1 MALTMSPL
9 VDAAGVRR
17 GLRGIA
23 VDVTE
28 AETLQA
34 RASSATHRAHVLEQI
49 LDRLRHEVAAP
60 HMMGEALDSTMQ
72 ALVADGA
79 AVLGLSHGAAPPV
92 LLCRAGG
99 QAGVELASLLACG
112 PGDVETI
119 QAFGAAGGRSV
130 LSCPTSTRFG
140 DRAVLLL
147 WRDATKPAWAAE
159 DLALAGAV
167 TGVIRIILEHESIQ
181 RELARQ
187 ARTDALTGLMNRR
200 AFIDHASRRLDR
212 LEAEGLPTSVLFI
225 DLDGLQRLN
234 DRSGHEVG
242 DDALLLTSALLRRT
256 LRPTDLVARLG
267 ADEFACW
274 LDGADTFT
282 AAERAEG
289 LRQTVPQE
297 FGHLNAG
304 EAEGLGMS
312 IGIAMRRPGTDET
325 VEQLLQ
331 RAELAM
337 VDVKQNGRGHW
348 RVSNLPAPA
357 A

>member
-1 MALTMSPL
+1 MTPNPS
-9 VDAAGVRR
+9 
-17 GLRGIA
+17 
-23 VDVTE
+23 
-28 AETLQA
+28 
-34 RASSATHRAHVLEQI
+34 
-49 LDRLRHEVAAP
+49 RHP
-60 HMMGEALDSTMQ
+60 T
-72 ALVADGA
+72 ADG
-79 AVLGLSHGAAPPV
+79 
-92 LLCRAGG
+92 RA
-99 QAGVELASLLACG
+99 
-112 PGDVETI
+112 
-119 QAFGAAGGRSV
+119 V

-147 WRDATKPAWAAE
+147 WRDAAKPAWAAE
-159 DLALAGAV
+159 DAALAGAV
-167 TGVIRIILEHESIQ
+167 TGVIRIILEHELIQ
-181 RELARQ
+181 REMARQ

-200 AFIDHASRRLDR
+200 AFIDHATRRLDR

-289 LRQTVPQE
+289 LRQTVPHE

-337 VDVKQNGRGHW
+337 VEVKQNGRGHW
-348 RVSNLPAPA
+348 RVSHLAVIGRLTGAVPRLRVQAGWKLSDTPFMQ
-357 A
+357 